1 MKYNSVMKNKKFI
14 IYFIGVFLSNLG
26 NAFTVF
32 VFPLMVLKIT
42 NSPVH
47 LGISSA
53 LVFLPYALLGLPAG
67 VLIDKLNKKKIM
79 QYADFVRLITYISI
93 PVFDY
98 IGDLSIYHIYIVS
111 LVSGTA
117 LVFHSISE
125 ISIIPKIVE
134 KNQLTEANSYI
145 YASQNIAEFIGP
157 IIGGVLYSL
166 TGYSV
171 LIVIDSF
178 TFVISIISLSLI
190 TIEYVKPS
198 NIKLISFSM
207 FLKDIKI
214 GISYIFKDTLIKN
227 MAVILIISNLIISP
241 YYLYIVLFVKEILD
255 KGSETLGIVFGI
267 ASLGALLGSLAINY
281 LRLRLSFKKMIILI
295 LFTDFVFRM
304 LIPFSINVYFLS
316 LFLAFTYFT
325 QAILNIA
332 IITLRQESTPEH
344 YLGRVNSVF
353 KTAVFTSRPVGL
365 FLGGIMLEN
374 YHSFWTLLLSSIVCF
389 LIFIYSYISMA
400 SEERH

>member
-1 MKYNSVMKNKKFI
+1 MCI
-14 IYFIGVFLSNLG
+14 R
-26 NAFTVF
+26 
-32 VFPLMVLKIT
+32 
-42 NSPVH
+42 
-47 LGISSA
+47 
-53 LVFLPYALLGLPAG
+53 
-67 VLIDKLNKKKIM
+67 D
-79 QYADFVRLITYISI
+79 R
-93 PVFDY
+93 
-98 IGDLSIYHIYIVS
+98 
-111 LVSGTA
+111 
-117 LVFHSISE
+117 
-125 ISIIPKIVE
+125 
-134 KNQLTEANSYI
+134 
-145 YASQNIAEFIGP
+145 
-157 IIGGVLYSL
+157 
-166 TGYSV
+166 
-171 LIVIDSF
+171 
-178 TFVISIISLSLI
+178 
-190 TIEYVKPS
+190 
-198 NIKLISFSM
+198 
-207 FLKDIKI
+207 
-214 GISYIFKDTLIKN
+214 
-227 MAVILIISNLIISP
+227 

-374 YHSFWTLLLSSIVCF
+374 YNSFWTLLLSSIVCF

-400 SEERH
+400 SEERHQSHN